1 MNRSLLPS
9 SWDREED
16 EVSCPLLFYLVPLSS
31 IAKIKR
37 VARRD
42 VLKATVALLL
52 AAMVFPKIVFQES
65 PYF

>member
-1 MNRSLLPS
+1 MNHSLLPS

-16 EVSCPLLFYLVPLSS
+16 EVSCLLRFYLLSS
-31 IAKIKR
+31 IAKIKC
-37 VARRD
+37 VARHD
-42 VLKATVALLL
+42 VLKATAVLLL